1 MKKIFTMMAGLAMC
15 LAASAQV
22 AIWTTR
28 VYSHWNEETRK
39 YEEKMDTSSGVEQL
53 FRYDL
58 VDSFRVAKD
67 RENREQLALYYYYS
81 NYKGSYG
88 YSPFYRTYHYESEQE
103 GIYDFFY
110 TLDSLVWQPYA
121 VKGIGGVDSIVI
133 PLRDVERRTVPNGE
147 YKLEFSNFFPNPHY
161 AYVTDYEIEVEDTTI
176 CNAKDAHY
184 YYTGE
189 SLGLGAYNFGLVY
202 NFYPY
207 AEGKT
212 KLKVKM
218 NGVEKQVPVTITPM
232 EGIKDPD
239 YGQDSLF
246 TNIFNRMIQ
255 SGNCRPAGCS
265 DLPDVYDEGHAS
277 FIRAL
282 SYMNDISSD
291 QIYWV
296 WNDMGVGDLRHNNF
310 KPDNV
315 VMNTMFQRLYYNIYL
330 CNSFL
335 SHATPDDAVRAAEVR
350 FVRAYLYYQLM
361 DLFAN
366 VPIVT
371 NNADFFTAP
380 QATRAQLYDFVEAE
394 LLAAE
399 QGMLATKSDYYRL
412 DKVAAWLLL
421 SRLYLN
427 SEVYAGKQEFSKS
440 AEYAYKVLQ
449 SSYSLCPNYP
459 YLFMGDNNTNGAQN
473 EIIWALREEGTMH
486 SCYGGSLYLVA
497 AFADGRTN
505 VGINNS
511 WTCINTLAKLTALF
525 KNATDEDRYMFMTSD
540 AWSVNP
546 TGRTILKWTG
556 LYSNGQAGTD
566 TSWPDTDIPLF
577 RMAEAYLNYAEA
589 VLRGGS
595 VQGGLTALQAVN
607 TVRQRAHAASFE
619 SVTLDNILDERGRE
633 FYTEGMRRPDLV
645 RFNKYG
651 GETGYTWKYKGGSE
665 SGVNFPAHM
674 NIYPIPTEM
683 LKRNPN
689 LVQNEG
695 YGANE

>member
-22 AIWTTR
+22 AIWNTY
-28 VYSHWNEETRK
+28 VYNHWNEETRK
-39 YEEKMDTSSGVEQL
+39 YEEKMDTFSGVDLL
-53 FRYDL
+53 FRYNQI
-58 VDSFRVAKD
+58 DSFHVAQS
-67 RENREQLALYYYYS
+67 EYSEGLALKYYL
-81 NYKGSYG
+81 NTNVWGNL
-88 YSPFYRTYHYESEQE
+88 PFYRHDHYESEQE
-103 GIYDFFY
+103 GVYNRTV
-110 TLDSLVWQPYA
+110 TLDSIVWQPYA
-121 VKGIGGVDSIVI
+121 VKGIGGWDSIVL
-133 PLRDVERRTVPNGE
+133 PLRTVEKREVPNGE
-147 YKLEFSNFFPNPHY
+147 YYLSYLIEPKPRY
-161 AYVTDYEIEVEDTTI
+161 ASVADYSIEVEDSTI
-176 CNAKDAHY
+176 CGIHDVEYLYSYEKGIRYGSAY
-184 YYTGE
+184 
-189 SLGLGAYNFGLVY
+189 GLQFTL
-202 NFYPY
+202 YPY
-207 AEGKT
+207 AEGRT

-255 SGNCRPAGCS
+255 TGNCRPAGCS

-380 QATRAQLYDFVEAE
+380 QATRAQVYDFVEAE

-525 KNATDEDRYMFMTSD
+525 KNATDEDRYMFMTSE
-540 AWSVNP
+540 WSVNP

-566 TSWPDTDIPLF
+566 PSWPDTDIPLF

-595 VQGGLTALQAVN
+595 VQGGLTAKQAVN
-607 TVRQRAHAASFE
+607 AVRERAHAASFE